1 MPTRHIAVFLLVS
14 FLTGGLVAPV
24 LHQVHHGID
33 VFSDTHT
40 SQLHVHPDYGA
51 VSDNSPHLD
60 DKELSCA
67 LCSFSLFAGIQE
79 TPLTSI
85 LDVDSVVSDLAEQY
99 QVLHGSSFPIR
110 GPPSFC

>member
-1 MPTRHIAVFLLVS
+1 M
-14 FLTGGLVAPV
+14 
-24 LHQVHHGID
+24 HHGID
-33 VFSDTHT
+33 VFSDAHT
-40 SQLHVHPDYGA
+40 SVHHIHPDYGA

-79 TPLTSI
+79 ALLASY
-85 LDVDSVVSDLAEQY
+85 LDVDAIISDLAQQF
-99 QVLHGSSFPIR
+99 QVTHGSSFPIR